1 MSDLVLGVDGG
12 GTKTLALV
20 ATADGA
26 LRGVGKAGGSNYQS
40 AGESGAKAALN
51 EAIDRA
57 LAEAGA
63 TRAALRACGLGLAG
77 YDGPAEQAIVA
88 RLVSEVLPPVPR
100 FLENDS
106 LLVLRAGTPEGVGV
120 GLVAGTGQNCI
131 GRDRAGRRLQIGGL
145 GALSGDVAGA
155 SQLCTMA
162 LSTAWQSFD
171 ERLPPSALRQALP
184 AALGVGSMLE
194 VSALAPSGEP
204 DAAMIRAVVPAFFAA
219 VRAGDVVAEEALGAV
234 VQALAAAAEAALCGL
249 GLSGDDAA
257 VVLGGR
263 TLQHPDYQPLP
274 LRLAAALQARRPM
287 VSVRALEVA
296 PVVGGVLWAFDQLG
310 PPDRARDQRLLA
322 AAQGDGYRQDSLL
335 RIVGV

>member
-20 ATADGA
+20 ATTGGE

-40 AGESGAKAALN
+40 AGESGAKAALT

-57 LAEAGA
+57 LAEA
-63 TRAALRACGLGLAG
+63 RASRAELRACGLGLAG
-77 YDGPAEQAIVA
+77 YDGPLEQAIVA
-88 RLVSEVLPPVPR
+88 RLVAEVLPPVPR

-171 ERLPPSALRQALP
+171 GRLPRSALSHALP

-204 DAAMIRAVVPAFFAA
+204 DPAMIRAVVPAFFAM
-219 VRAGDVVAEEALGAV
+219 VRAGDAVAEAALGAV
-234 VQALAAAAEAALCGL
+234 VVALAAAAEAALRGL
-249 GLSGDDAA
+249 GLGGDDAA

-274 LRLAAALQARRPM
+274 QRLAAALQARG

-310 PPDRARDQRLLA
+310 TPDRARDQRLLA
-322 AAQGDGYRQDSLL
+322 AAQGAGYRQDSLL